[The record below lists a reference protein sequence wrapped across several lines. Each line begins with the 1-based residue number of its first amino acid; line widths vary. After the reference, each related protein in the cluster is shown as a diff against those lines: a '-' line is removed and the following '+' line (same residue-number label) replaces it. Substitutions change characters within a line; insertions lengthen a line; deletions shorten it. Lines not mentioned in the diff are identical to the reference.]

1 MTTSPTSTAAEPQPA
16 SPPQRPTPLVSAYE
30 MRSLCTDAERAEA
43 AALVQDRQRWLNLR
57 GLLLPARTDIPA
69 LFRDPKVEPTG
80 LFEDGLLLA
89 CMILQREPDLG
100 WGIDISGP
108 CLFLGHVHTLPDR
121 SDDAIRLI
129 TLWASDY
136 AARLGLPHVRAEA
149 LARHPLDAD
158 PIARFLNRLT
168 DMGWDLRGS
177 GTGRTGERVARLELA
192 AEHRPGLGTL
202 VGCRVHKPRPAGDE
216 RSIA

>member
-1 MTTSPTSTAAEPQPA
+1 MNA
-16 SPPQRPTPLVSAYE
+16 SPVPTAVVPAPAPVHQRPGALPPVYE
-30 MRSLCTDAERAEA
+30 VRSLRTDAERAEA
-43 AALVQDRQRWLNLR
+43 AALVQDRQRWLTLR
-57 GLLLPARTDIPA
+57 GLPVPARADVPT
-69 LFRDPKVEPTG
+69 LFRDPQAEPAG

-100 WGIDISGP
+100 WGAGP

-121 SDDAIRLI
+121 SDDTTRLI
-129 TLWASDY
+129 TLWASDF
-136 AARLGLPHVRAEA
+136 AARLDLPHARAEA

-168 DMGWDLRGS
+168 DMGWDLH
-177 GTGRTGERVARLELA
+177 GTGTGQTGERIARLELA
-192 AEHRPGLGTL
+192 TEHRPGLGAL
-202 VGCRVHKPRPAGDE
+202 VDCRVHEPRSAMDE